1 MLFLCLFTIKYKLTF
16 DFVRALGKQI
26 VDPSGANITFR
37 SVRYWKQGVTRVLYN
52 ANFRCGYFRL
62 HIILQQNTKK
72 MMKVKIVSFVVLF
85 QMMLIIVANAGKPIY
100 LDVNQPIEKRIE
112 NAISLMTL
120 EEKVAMCHA
129 QSKFSSSGV
138 PRLGIPEIW
147 MTDGPHG
154 IREEV
159 FWNAWSGA
167 KWTND
172 SCTAFPALTCLA
184 ASFNP
189 EMSYL
194 YGKAIGEEARYRN
207 KGVLLGPGVNIY
219 RTPLN
224 GRNFEYMGEDPFLS
238 SRMVVPYIHGVQEN
252 GVAAC
257 VKHFALNNQEKERMS
272 IDVEVSDRALN
283 EIYLPAFKAA
293 VLEGKAWSIMG
304 SYNQFK
310 GQHCCHNDLLLNKI
324 LKSDWKFDGVVISDW
339 GGVHNT
345 DQAVNN
351 GLDLEMG
358 TSTDGLTTDGTAHYS
373 EYYLANPYL
382 RGLKSGKYS
391 EKELND
397 KVSRLLRLIFRTTMS
412 ANRPFGKFVS
422 PEHSEVARKIAEQG
436 IVLLKNDKQTLPIP
450 VGKYKRIAVIGDN
463 ATRSLVIGGGS
474 SSLKVAYEVSPLEG
488 LIKKYG
494 IETISYSKGYCPD
507 LDDNKPK
514 SKLIADSLMNAAL
527 ETAKNAD
534 AVIFV
539 GGLNKNWFQDSEGDD
554 RQSMKL
560 PYNQDKVISTLLTMN
575 KNLTVVLCSGNAVEM
590 PWILQVPALIQT
602 WYLGSEAGNAIAN
615 IISGEVNP
623 SGKLPFSFP
632 KKLEDNAAHSFGT
645 ISYPGDGKKQEY
657 KEDIL
662 VGYRWFDTKKIVP
675 QFAFGHG
682 LSYTTFEYGKAT
694 TDKTT
699 YAENDTVKLSFALKN
714 TGKVKGS
721 EAVQV
726 YLSDVK
732 SSLPRPLKELK
743 AFSKVTL
750 EAGEA
755 KIVELYLPVKD
766 WSYYNDKSRK
776 WELEAGKFVLKIG
789 ASSDDIKQNINVIL
803 K

>member
-1 MLFLCLFTIKYKLTF
+1 MKRAQIISISVFCMFLFLNK
-16 DFVRALGKQI
+16 
-26 VDPSGANITFR
+26 
-37 SVRYWKQGVTRVLYN
+37 
-52 ANFRCGYFRL
+52 
-62 HIILQQNTKK
+62 
-72 MMKVKIVSFVVLF
+72 
-85 QMMLIIVANAGKPIY
+85 ANAQKPIY
-100 LDVNQPIEKRIE
+100 LDLNQPIEKRVE
-112 NAISLMTL
+112 SALSQMTL

-129 QSKFSSSGV
+129 QSKFSSKGV

-159 FWNAWSGA
+159 YWDEWSGA

-189 EMSYL
+189 EMSHL
-194 YGKAIGEEARYRN
+194 YGKTIGEEARYRN

-224 GRNFEYMGEDPFLS
+224 GRNFEYMGEDPYLS
-238 SRMVVPYIHGVQEN
+238 SRMVVPYVQGVQEN

-272 IDVEVSDRALN
+272 IDVEVSDRALY

-304 SYNQFK
+304 AYNQFR

-324 LKSDWKFDGVVISDW
+324 LKNDWKFDGVVISDW

-345 DQAVNN
+345 EQAVNN

-358 TSTDGLTTDGTAHYS
+358 TSTDGLTTDGTAPYS

-382 RGLKSGKYS
+382 RGLKSGKYN
-391 EKELND
+391 EKLLND
-397 KVSRLLRLIFRTTMS
+397 KVSRLLRMIFRTTMS
-412 ANRPFGKFVS
+412 AERPFGKYVS
-422 PEHSEVARKIAEQG
+422 PEHSEAARKIAEQG

-494 IETISYSKGYCPD
+494 AETISFSKGYSSD
-507 LDDNKPK
+507 LDENKPN
-514 SKLIADSLMNAAL
+514 SKLIADSLLNAAL
-527 ETAKNAD
+527 EAAKKAD

-554 RQSMKL
+554 RKSMTL
-560 PYNQDKVISTLLTMN
+560 PYGQDLLINALLSTN
-575 KNLTVVLCSGNAVEM
+575 KNLTVLLCSGNAVEM
-590 PWILQVPALIQT
+590 PWISQVPALVQT

-645 ISYPGDGKKQEY
+645 ISYPGNGKKQEY

-675 QFAFGHG
+675 QFAFGYG
-682 LSYTTFEYGKAT
+682 LSYTTFEYTKAT
-694 TDKTT
+694 TDKTS
-699 YAENDTVKLSFALKN
+699 YAENDILKLSFALKN

-721 EAVQV
+721 EVVQV
-726 YLSDVK
+726 YVSDVK

-750 EAGEA
+750 EAGET
-755 KIVELYLPVKD
+755 KIVELNLVVKD
-766 WSYYNDKSRK
+766 WSFYNDKTQK
-776 WELEAGKFVLKIG
+776 WELEAGKFILMIG
-789 ASSDDIKQNINVIL
+789 ASSDDIKQKVNV
-803 K
+803 KATVD

>member
-1 MLFLCLFTIKYKLTF
+1 MKKWSLFSRTYST
-16 DFVRALGKQI
+16 
-26 VDPSGANITFR
+26 N
-37 SVRYWKQGVTRVLYN
+37 N
-52 ANFRCGYFRL
+52 
-62 HIILQQNTKK
+62 K
-72 MMKVKIVSFVVLF
+72 MMKTKIVSIVVIFHMTLLN
-85 QMMLIIVANAGKPIY
+85 MVNAQKPVY
-100 LDVNQPIEKRIE
+100 QDVNQPIEKRIE
-112 NAISLMTL
+112 SALSLMTL

-129 QSKFSSSGV
+129 QSKFSSRGV

-159 FWNAWSGA
+159 FWDQWDGA

-189 EMSYL
+189 EISSL
-194 YGKAIGEEARYRN
+194 YGKSIGEEARYRN

-224 GRNFEYMGEDPFLS
+224 GRNFEYMGEDPYLS
-238 SRMVVPYIHGVQEN
+238 SRMVVPYVQAVQQN

-257 VKHFALNNQEKERMS
+257 VKHFALNNQEKDRMG
-272 IDVEVSDRALN
+272 INVEVSDRALY

-293 VLEGKAWSIMG
+293 VQEGKAWSIMG
-304 SYNQFK
+304 AYNQFR

-324 LKSDWKFDGVVISDW
+324 LKTDWQFDGAVISDW

-345 DQAVNN
+345 EQSVYN

-358 TSTDGLTTDGTAHYS
+358 TSTNGLTTDGTSPYS

-382 RGLKSGKYS
+382 QGLKSGKYS
-391 EKELND
+391 EKELNE
-397 KVSRLLRLIFRTTMS
+397 KVTRLLRLIFRTTMA
-412 ANRPFGKFVS
+412 ANRPFGKYVS
-422 PEHSEVARKIAEQG
+422 PEHSEAARKIAEQG

-450 VGKYKRIAVIGDN
+450 VGKYRRIAVIGDN
-463 ATRSLVIGGGS
+463 AVRSLVVGGGS

-488 LIKKYG
+488 LKAKYG
-494 IETISYSKGYCPD
+494 AETIVFSKGYSAD
-507 LDDNKPK
+507 LDDRKPE
-514 SKLIADSLMNAAL
+514 SKTVADSLLAAAVA
-527 ETAKNAD
+527 TARNAD
-534 AVIFV
+534 VVIFV

-554 RQSMKL
+554 RQSMAL
-560 PYNQDKVISTLLTMN
+560 PYNQDKIINALMATN
-575 KNLTVVLCSGNAVEM
+575 KNLTVILCSGNAVEM
-590 PWILQVPALIQT
+590 PWLSQVPALVQA

-632 KKLEDNAAHSFGT
+632 KKLEDNAAHSFGQM
-645 ISYPGDGKKQEY
+645 SYPGDGKKQEY

-675 QFAFGHG
+675 QFPFGYG
-682 LSYTTFEYGKAT
+682 LSYSTFEYGKMSADKKEYAK
-694 TDKTT
+694 TDIVKVVF
-699 YAENDTVKLSFALKN
+699 TVKN
-714 TGKVKGS
+714 TGKTDGA
-721 EAVQV
+721 EIAQV
-726 YLSDVK
+726 YMSQPKASVV
-732 SSLPRPLKELK
+732 RPVKELK
-743 AFSKVTL
+743 AFKKVYL
-750 EAGEA
+750 KAGETQT
-755 KIVELYLPVKD
+755 VELELKVKD
-766 WSYYNDKSRK
+766 FAFYNDKTQT
-776 WELEAGKFVLKIG
+776 WDVEPGEFVLCNA
-789 ASSDDIKQNINVIL
+789 ASSANIKSKVSVSV